1 MLKKV
6 IANPIK
12 NDRKDEYLR
21 MGAWPML
28 DGTRPSQSRI
38 RYDRLIHLAVP
49 LMHWPAGTLTR
60 T

>member
-21 MGAWPML
+21 MGAWAMME
-28 DGTRPSQSRI
+28 
-38 RYDRLIHLAVP
+38 HVP
-49 LMHWPAGTLTR
+49 HNHAYGATG
-60 T
+60 